1 MLIIEPISNDRANVA
16 VGKWHR
22 HNGTL
27 PDLHLSFCYALYENI
42 WYAGS
47 GMARTELLGV
57 AMVGNPSG
65 RPMGPDRKLIL
76 EVRRVCF
83 KPDTVFHKLRRYYHD
98 KVYKDEMS
106 LRTLPVRLDNLDG
119 TQPGFQG
126 SAIPAYTVPS
136 YFLRCAAFY
145 TQQKYSNIKR
155 LWTYIQEHECGR
167 YIEEAGYTCDRYVKS
182 RGPHHTAKYRYAL
195 EL

>member
-16 VGKWHR
+16 VGEWHR

-98 KVYKDEMS
+98 KVFKDEMS

-136 YFLRCAAFY
+136 TFFVVPHFIRTEYQ
-145 TQQKYSNIKR
+145 TSNV
-155 LWTYIQEHECGR
+155 CGR
-167 YIEEAGYTCDRYVKS
+167 IFKSMSAAGISKRRVTLAIDMS
-182 RGPHHTAKYRYAL
+182 RAVGRITLPNIGTP
-195 EL
+195 